1 MTLPDTVKTIP
12 SDIFNEC
19 SSLRE
24 MNFPSSLEVIEYDA
38 FWGTG
43 FTEIVLPDSVVSI
56 WNYAFKNCVN
66 LRSIDLGNVVSLGDG
81 VFMGCSELTSI
92 VFPDTIRDL
101 SGNYM
106 FDGCSKLTQITFPSI
121 PVAVEYSFLDG
132 SGYYNDASNWENGV
146 LYLNRHLITVNDD
159 FVSKTEYTVK
169 EGTIC
174 IANHAFVGAGISLKV
189 KKITLPEGLLSIG
202 AGAFNK
208 CSLLT
213 ETNIPSSVRYV
224 GKDAY
229 YETALYQV
237 GKTNYLDH
245 WLLSYA
251 PQSNQTKFVVEEGT
265 VGIAEGKLFSSGAF
279 SITEVV
285 LPDSLKVIGECNFES
300 MSAVTSIKLS
310 KSLERIGK
318 DAFRYCYALSDLDL
332 SVCTSL
338 KTIEDYA
345 FSFCKAM
352 TRFYIPASVQELG
365 EGVFNQIP
373 NVVVDFEIEESE
385 IPAGW
390 SKSWDFTYADVPV
403 IANWGVKNDS
413 SF

>member
-1 MTLPDTVKTIP
+1 MFLAVLSLVKVTLPDTVKTIP
-12 SDIFNEC
+12 SDMFNEC

-174 IANHAFVGAGISLKV
+174 IANHAFVGAGISL
-189 KKITLPEGLLSIG
+189 
-202 AGAFNK
+202 
-208 CSLLT
+208 
-213 ETNIPSSVRYV
+213 
-224 GKDAY
+224 
-229 YETALYQV
+229 
-237 GKTNYLDH
+237 
-245 WLLSYA
+245 
-251 PQSNQTKFVVEEGT
+251 
-265 VGIAEGKLFSSGAF
+265 
-279 SITEVV
+279 
-285 LPDSLKVIGECNFES
+285 
-300 MSAVTSIKLS
+300 
-310 KSLERIGK
+310 
-318 DAFRYCYALSDLDL
+318 
-332 SVCTSL
+332 
-338 KTIEDYA
+338 
-345 FSFCKAM
+345 
-352 TRFYIPASVQELG
+352 
-365 EGVFNQIP
+365 
-373 NVVVDFEIEESE
+373 
-385 IPAGW
+385 
-390 SKSWDFTYADVPV
+390 
-403 IANWGVKNDS
+403 
-413 SF
+413 